1 MNDVK
6 SLFLSLQGKKSL
18 GGGKKLLFS
27 LLSLFMATLAYA
39 QDITVNGTVVD
50 DTGEPVI
57 GATVMVEGTSN
68 GTTTDLDG
76 NFSLKVAK
84 NAKLKITYIGYDP
97 QTLPAKNGMKVVLKT
112 NSVVLGGVEVVAYGV
127 QKKVTV
133 TGAIA
138 SVKGEELTR
147 TPVASV
153 NNVLAGQL
161 TGVTT
166 VQTSGEPGADAATIY
181 VRGKGTWAKDGAKPL
196 IQVDGVERSMEGID
210 PEDIESITV
219 LKDASATAVFG
230 VRGANGVILITTKR
244 GKEGQARVDVST
256 SFSLVTPTEMVKQAS
271 SYEYATFYN
280 QMQLNDYEGPM
291 ESFTPQFSDEIIQKF
306 KDGSDPI
313 RFPSI
318 RWADYT
324 MKKRTLQT
332 KSNVNISGGTKD
344 VRYYVSAGLMT
355 QGGMFKEFGYDEGFS
370 YNYERFN
377 YRANLDLDVTPT
389 TTITLGV
396 AGLISNQKRPRSG
409 EGTTALIRAMYQ
421 AVPFSSAGIIDGR
434 PIFTTTDVGADGLA
448 LPING
453 GSGFTY
459 ILGSGNTGG
468 AYHDNY
474 NKLETDLQLNQK
486 LDFITKGL
494 SFRAKGSYNSQFG
507 VRKEITVN
515 RATYNPVMQPDG
527 SILYRKNGND
537 DKPAYKETPSK
548 ARDWYAEAALNYNR
562 TFGFH
567 TVGALVLYNQ
577 SKTYYPKEFS
587 DIPQGYVGLVGRVTY
602 DYDNRYMAEFNI
614 GYNGSENFHPDR
626 RFGTFPAGSIGWI
639 ISNEKFFQP
648 VTKVV
653 DFLKF
658 RASIGLVGNDKIAG
672 TRFMYTSDPF
682 GQNTDLA
689 ARPAIGYAYNFG
701 IDNTTS
707 TPGWVE
713 LQKNNPDVGWEKALK
728 QDYGVDIYVLNSR
741 LRANFDYYREHRT
754 NILLQDL
761 TAPSYVGYAVPYAN
775 LGVVDSWGW
784 EVSLQWNDK
793 INNDWRYWVN
803 VNLSHNQNKI
813 KEMKEAPLNN
823 DYQYQKGHRIG
834 ARSQYKFFRFYDSET
849 PALYE
854 ATFGKPYPEQLME
867 LKDGDAVYVDLDGDG
882 KITPNDMTRALGY
895 TDDPQ
900 YVAGLNF
907 GVVWKGLELS
917 MQWTGA
923 WGVSRMIE
931 DVFRNPFQSRT
942 GNNDGG
948 LLSYHLT
955 NTWNPDAPGQNYEYP
970 RASWTHYNNN
980 YATSTLYEKDAKY
993 LRMKTV
999 QLSYTIDAP
1008 FVKKIGMRNMMVA
1021 LSGYNLLTFT
1031 PYKWGD
1037 PESVGSALPQY
1048 PVQKTYTV
1056 TLKLNF

>member
-291 ESFTPQFSDEIIQKF
+291 ESFTPQFSDAIIQKF

-396 AGLISNQKRPRSG
+396 AGLISNQKRPR
-409 EGTTALIRAMYQ
+409 
-421 AVPFSSAGIIDGR
+421 
-434 PIFTTTDVGADGLA
+434 
-448 LPING
+448 
-453 GSGFTY
+453 
-459 ILGSGNTGG
+459 
-468 AYHDNY
+468 
-474 NKLETDLQLNQK
+474 
-486 LDFITKGL
+486 
-494 SFRAKGSYNSQFG
+494 
-507 VRKEITVN
+507 
-515 RATYNPVMQPDG
+515 
-527 SILYRKNGND
+527 
-537 DKPAYKETPSK
+537 
-548 ARDWYAEAALNYNR
+548 
-562 TFGFH
+562 
-567 TVGALVLYNQ
+567 
-577 SKTYYPKEFS
+577 
-587 DIPQGYVGLVGRVTY
+587 
-602 DYDNRYMAEFNI
+602 
-614 GYNGSENFHPDR
+614 
-626 RFGTFPAGSIGWI
+626 
-639 ISNEKFFQP
+639 
-648 VTKVV
+648 
-653 DFLKF
+653 
-658 RASIGLVGNDKIAG
+658 
-672 TRFMYTSDPF
+672 
-682 GQNTDLA
+682 
-689 ARPAIGYAYNFG
+689 
-701 IDNTTS
+701 
-707 TPGWVE
+707 
-713 LQKNNPDVGWEKALK
+713 
-728 QDYGVDIYVLNSR
+728 
-741 LRANFDYYREHRT
+741 
-754 NILLQDL
+754 
-761 TAPSYVGYAVPYAN
+761 
-775 LGVVDSWGW
+775 
-784 EVSLQWNDK
+784 
-793 INNDWRYWVN
+793 
-803 VNLSHNQNKI
+803 
-813 KEMKEAPLNN
+813 
-823 DYQYQKGHRIG
+823 
-834 ARSQYKFFRFYDSET
+834 
-849 PALYE
+849 
-854 ATFGKPYPEQLME
+854 
-867 LKDGDAVYVDLDGDG
+867 
-882 KITPNDMTRALGY
+882 
-895 TDDPQ
+895 
-900 YVAGLNF
+900 
-907 GVVWKGLELS
+907 
-917 MQWTGA
+917 
-923 WGVSRMIE
+923 
-931 DVFRNPFQSRT
+931 
-942 GNNDGG
+942 
-948 LLSYHLT
+948 
-955 NTWNPDAPGQNYEYP
+955 
-970 RASWTHYNNN
+970 
-980 YATSTLYEKDAKY
+980 
-993 LRMKTV
+993 
-999 QLSYTIDAP
+999 
-1008 FVKKIGMRNMMVA
+1008 
-1021 LSGYNLLTFT
+1021 
-1031 PYKWGD
+1031 
-1037 PESVGSALPQY
+1037 
-1048 PVQKTYTV
+1048 
-1056 TLKLNF
+1056 